1 MERQASENA
10 RRLAE
15 LDLPPPSALTDQE
28 AARLNSERLQRIN
41 SDIAKLQLSPPEAL
55 TEVEKKK
62 LEDLQAQLVNETIS
76 KMQLPD
82 PEQVDHA
89 PAVAAATSSGSSKN
103 SNSTQEAIPVPVPN
117 GSIAQT
123 DKALLSEPTQNPAA
137 SSSTAGDQIVTP
149 WDVEGAI
156 VDGKQVALDYNKLIE
171 KFGTKRIDD
180 ALLERFE
187 KLTGHKPHHLLRRG
201 MFFSHRCV
209 CKRQY
214 SFRKRADHVTS
225 QRIGSYFGSLRAEE
239 TFLPL
244 HGARTKQ

>member
-10 RRLAE
+10 RKLAE

-28 AARLNSERLQRIN
+28 TARLNSARLQRIN

-62 LEDLQAQLVNETIS
+62 LQDLQAQLVSETIS

-82 PEQVDHA
+82 PEQVDHV
-89 PAVAAATSSGSSKN
+89 PAAGATSVGSN
-103 SNSTQEAIPVPVPN
+103 AIQDAIPVPVPN
-117 GSIAQT
+117 GSVSQT
-123 DKALLSEPTQNPAA
+123 DQALLSEPTQAPAA
-137 SSSTAGDQIVTP
+137 STSTAGDQVVTP

-201 MFFSHRCV
+201 MFFSHR
-209 CKRQY
+209 
-214 SFRKRADHVTS
+214 
-225 QRIGSYFGSLRAEE
+225 
-239 TFLPL
+239 
-244 HGARTKQ
+244 